1 MNCKQCGAPMSVE
14 KGQDFFHCRYCGGYE
29 FPDPN
34 QDGVALL
41 EEISAYVCPLCKE
54 PLVSAVVR
62 NVHILACPRCR
73 GNLIEQSKM
82 LPILRQTQPPAT
94 NTISEDLVQPQDKT
108 ELTRTMACP
117 SCQKAM
123 AVYPYGGPGNLIIQ
137 GCEQCQLIWLDF
149 GELSRI
155 ICAYWEM
162 YNRSPDELG
171 AKKKW
176 IGF

>member
-14 KGQDFFHCRYCGGYE
+14 EGQDFFHCKYCDGYA

-41 EEISAYVCPLCKE
+41 EEVSTYVCPLCQE
-54 PLVSAVVR
+54 PLVSAIVKDI
-62 NVHILACPRCR
+62 HILSCPHCR

-82 LPILRQTQPPAT
+82 LPILRQAQPLDPT
-94 NTISEDLVQPQDKT
+94 SEDPHSLQNKN
-108 ELTRTMACP
+108 ELTRTAVCP
-117 SCQKAM
+117 SCRKVM
-123 AVYPYGGPGNLIIQ
+123 AVYPYGGPGNIIIQ
-137 GCEQCQLIWLDF
+137 GCKQCRLIWLDF

-155 ICAYWEM
+155 TRSYWEI
-162 YNRSPDELG
+162 YDRSRNELG

-176 IGF
+176 ITF